1 VIVSMKYE
9 SNNLIATT
17 FTLHLIINCEP
28 LTLIKVFEGTCF
40 GNEMSKAW
48 QYVINDDKVSKGLM
62 QISVKDAQVVLQ
74 KTITWTKKSMKGRQE
89 WGKDCIECVM
99 STWKF
104 ETHVKIIFALKVSYN
119 LKRPWNSST
128 PSSFVME
135 GKRLSLYNKKFEAS
149 SVSYCRGIH
158 MNDHAWTLWSWL
170 VLWINPMFISYN
182 LMVWLLPLP

>member
-1 VIVSMKYE
+1 
-9 SNNLIATT
+9 
-17 FTLHLIINCEP
+17 
-28 LTLIKVFEGTCF
+28 
-40 GNEMSKAW
+40 
-48 QYVINDDKVSKGLM
+48 M
-62 QISVKDAQVVLQ
+62 QVNVKDAKVVLQ
-74 KTITWTKKSMKGRQE
+74 KTITWTKKSMKGMQE
-89 WGKDCIECVM
+89 WGKNGIECVM

-119 LKRPWNSST
+119 LKRPQKLNT

-170 VLWINPMFISYN
+170 VLWINPMFIGYYW
-182 LMVWLLPLP
+182 MVWLLPLL